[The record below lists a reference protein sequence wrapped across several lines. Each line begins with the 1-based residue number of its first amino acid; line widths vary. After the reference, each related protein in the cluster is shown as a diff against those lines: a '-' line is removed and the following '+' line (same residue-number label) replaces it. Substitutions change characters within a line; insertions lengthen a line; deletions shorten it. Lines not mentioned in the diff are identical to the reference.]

1 MSETNIKAKNTGKSG
16 QKIANDFSMTVAT
29 MNGSGSQTSN
39 LTILRALFKMGI
51 PVSGKNLF
59 PSNIQGLPTWYTIRV
74 NKDGHTARVG
84 SHQIVVAM
92 NIDTFAEDL
101 AKVEEGGAF
110 YYPDHLKFDI
120 DRTDISIYSF
130 PAKDIV
136 KKSKAPASL
145 RDYLINMV
153 YVGILSEMMKID
165 MGKIH
170 LALEF
175 HFKGKEKPINL
186 NMDVIKASSEWA
198 RENLEKRDPFFVEEM
213 DETADLIMANG
224 NAAAA
229 LGAIYG
235 GVQFASWYP
244 ITPASGVAEELTS
257 RISALRDD
265 PKSEE
270 KTYAIIQA
278 EDELAAIG
286 MAIGAGWSG
295 LRAMTSTSGPGVSLM
310 TEFVGLAY
318 YAEIPVVIWD
328 VQRVGPSTGLPT
340 RTAQGDI
347 LSTHFLGH
355 GDTQNIM
362 LIPGTVQECFEF
374 GWKAFDVAERVQSPV
389 FVMSDLDLG
398 MNQSMTK
405 PFEYPEKPFDRG
417 KVLWEK
423 DMDNLKE
430 KWGRYKDV
438 DGDFIPY
445 RTLPGNK
452 HPQSAWFARGT
463 GHDEFANYSED
474 NVNWE
479 RNMERL
485 AKKYDSAIQFVPAPV
500 IDEVKSAKIGLIA
513 YGSAEPSM
521 DEARKYLKEAG
532 VPTSYLRLR
541 SVPFNADVAN
551 FIEKYEK
558 IYIIEM
564 NRDGQM
570 HKLLSLDFPQFVQKM
585 HSLSKHDGLSLRAN
599 WIKDAILTSEGK

>member
-1 MSETNIKAKNTGKSG
+1 MSETNIKETSSGKSG
-16 QKIANDFSMTVAT
+16 QKTVNDFSLTVAT

-74 NKDGHTARVG
+74 NKDGYTARMG

-92 NIDTFAEDL
+92 NTDTFAVDL
-101 AKVEEGGAF
+101 GKVEAGGAF

-120 DRTDISIYSF
+120 ERKDISIYSF

-136 KKSKAPASL
+136 KQSKAPAAL
-145 RDYLINMV
+145 RDYLTNMV
-153 YVGILSEMMKID
+153 YVGILSEMLGID
-165 MGKIH
+165 MEKIRQ
-170 LALEF
+170 ALVF

-186 NMDVIKASSEWA
+186 NMEVIQSSSEWA
-198 RENLEKRDPFFVEEM
+198 RENLVNNDPFFVEEI
-213 DETADLIMANG
+213 DETDGFIMSDG

-244 ITPASGVAEELTS
+244 ITPASGVAEELTQ
-257 RISALRDD
+257 RIGALRDD
-265 PKSEE
+265 PESDD

-278 EDELAAIG
+278 EDELSAIG

-347 LSTHFLGH
+347 ISTHFLGH

-362 LIPGTVQECFEF
+362 MIPGTVQECFEF
-374 GWKAFDVAERVQSPV
+374 GWKAFDIAERVQSPI

-405 PFEYPEKPFDRG
+405 PFEFPDQPFDRG

-423 DMDNLKE
+423 DMDDLKE
-430 KWGRYKDV
+430 KWGRYKDI
-438 DGDFIPY
+438 DGDFITY

-474 NVNWE
+474 NVEWE
-479 RNMERL
+479 KNMERL
-485 AKKYDSAIQFVPAPV
+485 AKKYQSASQYVPAP
-500 IDEVKSAKIGLIA
+500 ITEEVKGAKIGLIA
-513 YGSAEPSM
+513 YGSTAPSM
-521 DEARKYLKEAG
+521 DEARKYLEEAG
-532 VPTSYLRLR
+532 VTTSYLRLR
-541 SVPFNADVAN
+541 SVPFNADVAK

-558 IYIIEM
+558 VYVIEM

-585 HSLSKHDGLSLRAN
+585 HSLAKHDGLPLRAN